1 MAQFVLTRSGSTP
14 PGATPP
20 GESAG
25 GPSPDA
31 VRQGSPRWR
40 DGRVLAGVVLIVV
53 AMLAGSRLLSGA
65 DSRNQVWSFARDLSV
80 GTVVTDDDV
89 VLSSVRI
96 DGGDYLGQDHS
107 PVGSR
112 LSHRV
117 VIGELVS
124 ASALE
129 TSTATDRRLV
139 TVSVDIAHAPS
150 GLSHGERVDVWVT
163 PKDDAA
169 ALAGNAA
176 PHLVLAGGVVDEVPT
191 IDSVGAASLL
201 PVVLDVPNAD
211 VARLVSAL
219 HHGDIDLVRLPAT
232 SS

>member
-1 MAQFVLTRSGSTP
+1 MAQFVLTRSGSTA
-14 PGATPP
+14 PGN
-20 GESAG
+20 SAG
-25 GPSPDA
+25 TPSPEA

-40 DGRVLAGVVLIVV
+40 DGRVLVGVVLIVV
-53 AMLAGSRLLSGA
+53 AMVAGSRLLSGA
-65 DSRNQVWSFARDLSV
+65 DSRTQVWSFARDLSA

-89 VLSSVRI
+89 VVSAVRI
-96 DGGDYLGQDHS
+96 DGGDYLNSDHS

-117 VIGELVS
+117 VSGQLVS
-124 ASALE
+124 ASSLATE
-129 TSTATDRRLV
+129 AATDRRLV
-139 TVSVDIAHAPS
+139 TVSVDVAHAPS

-169 ALAGNAA
+169 SLAGNAA
-176 PHLVLAGGVVDEVPT
+176 PHLVLAGAVVDEIPT
-191 IDSVGAASLL
+191 IESVGVASLV

-219 HHGDIDLVRLPAT
+219 HHGDIDLVRLPTT